1 MPVVL
6 PRLSVALQH
15 VPDFLYQ
22 AQELARKYGYVKLV
36 LLHNILDLDLAKAQ
50 PKGDMSRTL
59 HVATSP
65 ALLGSDLPNSV
76 EIPWPPYPANCTIA
90 PSRDPGL
97 LVHILW
103 TLIQRQIAV
112 LVQPPGKQTT
122 TIPSLGGKTIWAT
135 PSGSSP
141 SLQDAFLP
149 ATENTFQL
157 VNDLA
162 LHHRVGPLLQPSIY
176 TPVPPLDLLLVM
188 HGAGDTWEW
197 LRT

>member
-36 LLHNILDLDLAKAQ
+36 LLHSILDLDLAKAQ

-90 PSRDPGL
+90 PEAQKPSWHRG
-97 LVHILW
+97 
-103 TLIQRQIAV
+103 IAFRKV
-112 LVQPPGKQTT
+112 LARPE
-122 TIPSLGGKTIWAT
+122 SFCA
-135 PSGSSP
+135 
-141 SLQDAFLP
+141 
-149 ATENTFQL
+149 
-157 VNDLA
+157 
-162 LHHRVGPLLQPSIY
+162 
-176 TPVPPLDLLLVM
+176 
-188 HGAGDTWEW
+188 
-197 LRT
+197 